1 MWIYLKYIVKYLTKK
16 LTFWIVIFSYILVFS
31 LICLVIPAISKAYFL
46 WAWVSE
52 FRSLNMMFEYLIA
65 LYAAILAIFIFR
77 APVDDGS
84 ELLICSKPINHS
96 KLIASK
102 FIIFVLGC
110 AFYGLISALFACFGF
125 LLPTNYWSIVSLIVS
140 LFTVSFVFSLLFG
153 GIAILISINHGKL
166 WIISWNM
173 VVVLLT
179 NIIFFMGAVGL
190 KEPAAAITNSKT
202 TTPTQ
207 VSFVNRNNKQVKGEY
222 FVSLSDSSI
231 SSLERFNLEWQKQV
245 YQDGVKKS
253 TTKAIYPIDITGHMY
268 IMSNLGDLDYV
279 RKQIN
284 GAQQIGQSN
293 AFDYKINGLVHKYP
307 NSSID
312 PIENDD
318 DEYWKWTEFV
328 SKDSPLFYTKYLR
341 LKRADLARFV
351 QINSQS
357 SFDNLDEMFELL
369 NSLLVNESTVF
380 CSGIVGSSNNIS
392 NPINFSAPYTD
403 TRFIFGYDDP
413 WSREPTY
420 SAGKFF
426 NGSSATKN
434 IVFMN
439 PKLLEP
445 SDIEKD
451 LFDFLIYELMFNKDS
466 DFYKDCFE
474 KDNTYYHF
482 NLKKYSNTSYD
493 LIYKKIYE
501 ILCSENVNTK
511 MNLKSEYDFAL
522 EIYKFKYY
530 ISRQLLGYYG
540 IEDSMC
546 TNWTNPEQGKIA
558 VPYNNYFRLVF
569 IPQYNSYTIRNI
581 DEYSESIPITHDDFK
596 LNPKE
601 AFRYGLFVLPQLSSS
616 NVNLLSLAF
625 TNKNDGLKLA
635 SCEYDGNGE
644 WTDLSELPDMYK
656 IYDIS
661 KTDWTVSNKFGY
673 FSELGLKLDTLLGE
687 FAFKNSPIYADRG
700 YTNLYGSEI
709 SSNSTQLLIYQHMLF
724 TYSYNEIYSP
734 YKLLVIYLIID
745 FIILSIGYVAH
756 IRHDIK

>member
-1 MWIYLKYIVKYLTKK
+1 MWIYLKYIVKYLLKK
-16 LTFWIVIFSYILVFS
+16 MTFWIVIFSYILVFS
-31 LICLVIPAISKAYFL
+31 LICLVIPAISKSYFL

-52 FRSLNMMFEYLIA
+52 FRSLNMIFEYLIA

-84 ELLICSKPINHS
+84 ELLICSKPINRS
-96 KLIASK
+96 KLITSK

-110 AFYGLISALFACFGF
+110 AFYGLISSLFACFAF
-125 LLPTNYWSIVSLIVS
+125 LLPTNYWSVLSLILS
-140 LFTVSFVFSLLFG
+140 FFTVSFVFSLLFG

-190 KEPAAAITNSKT
+190 KEPAAAITNSKKT
-202 TTPTQ
+202 TSTQ
-207 VSFVNRNNKQVKGEY
+207 VSFINRNNKQIKGEY
-222 FVSLSDSSI
+222 FVSLSGSSL
-231 SSLERFNLEWQKQV
+231 SSLEEFNLEWQKQV
-245 YQDGVKKS
+245 YQDGVNKS
-253 TTKAIYPIDITGHMY
+253 TTKATYPIDITGHMY

-307 NSSID
+307 DKSFA

-318 DEYWKWTEFV
+318 RYWKWTEFG
-328 SKDSPLFYTKYLR
+328 SKDSPLLYTKYSR
-341 LKRADLARFV
+341 LKRSDLARFV
-351 QINSQS
+351 KINSQFS
-357 SFDNLDEMFELL
+357 YDNIDEMFELL

-380 CSGIVGSSNNIS
+380 CSGIVGNSSSMS

-413 WSREPTY
+413 WSRTPTY
-420 SAGKFF
+420 SVGKFF

-439 PKLLEP
+439 SKLLEP
-445 SDIEKD
+445 LPIEKD

-466 DFYKDCFE
+466 DFYNDCFE

-482 NLKKYSNTSYD
+482 NLKKYPNTSHD
-493 LIYKKIYE
+493 QIYKKIYE
-501 ILCSENVNTK
+501 ILSSENVNKK

-540 IEDSMC
+540 IEDSVC
-546 TNWTNPEQGKIA
+546 TNWINPELQKII

-581 DEYSESIPITHDDFK
+581 DEYLESIPIAYDDFK

-616 NVNLLSLAF
+616 NVNMLSLEL
-625 TNKNDGLKLA
+625 TGKNDGLKLA
-635 SCEYDGNGE
+635 SCEYDGSDVD
-644 WTDLSELPDMYK
+644 TSELSDIYK

-661 KTDWTVSNKFGY
+661 KTDWTTTNNFGY

-687 FAFKNSPIYADRG
+687 FAFKNSPIFTNKG

-724 TYSYNEIYSP
+724 TYSCNEIYNP
-734 YKLLVIYLIID
+734 YMLLVIYLIID
-745 FIILSIGYVAH
+745 FMILSVGYAAY